1 MRTDISRYDYDKTG
15 FHNKD
20 ICKNCL
26 NKLKDGG
33 IGVAGETKNIK
44 CCEYGKYMVGENG
57 YCVYGEKECAE

>member
-1 MRTDISRYDYDKTG
+1 MSNKIICDFCRKEIKEIYNFKIIRTDIGIYDYDKTG

-33 IGVAGETKNIK
+33 IDE
-44 CCEYGKYMVGENG
+44 
-57 YCVYGEKECAE
+57 